1 MDLSKVEKEFCMKA
15 LYRILLIF
23 FCVVSFSTSAV
34 ANTNFGN
41 ESLRYVI
48 TYKWGLIT
56 KDSGDATLSLKNQGS
71 KYYIKLTGK
80 TKPWADKFFSVR
92 DTLISVM
99 DKTKFRPV
107 SYTKIAHEGG
117 KYAKDDIVYSYS
129 GSNVSG
135 KVSKH
140 REKKGTVTDSSLEL
154 SASGD
159 TFDMLS
165 VFYWIRSIDPATMS
179 NGKKVTATLFSGSH
193 EETVKIWKVGET
205 QVKMRN
211 GSMRDAWHIRFTF
224 TSKGG
229 KKTSDDIDAWIS
241 KDSNRVPLE
250 IRGSLPIGKVSAYL
264 VE

>member
-1 MDLSKVEKEFCMKA
+1 MKA

-23 FCVVSFSTSAV
+23 LTVISFPTAAL

-41 ESLRYVI
+41 ETLRYVI

-80 TKPWADKFFSVR
+80 TKPWADKLFSVR

-99 DKTKFRPV
+99 DKTKFRPL

-117 KYAKDDIVYSYS
+117 KYAKDDIVYSYT

-140 REKKGTVTDSSLEL
+140 RDKKGKITDSTLEL
-154 SASGD
+154 SSSGD

-179 NGKKVTATLFSGSH
+179 DGKKVTATLFSGSH

-205 QVKMRN
+205 QVKMRD

-229 KKTSDDIDAWIS
+229 KKTSDDIDAWLS
-241 KDSNRVPLE
+241 KDPKRVPLE

-264 VE
+264 VN